1 VSRRLVGVLLSALPL
16 LLGASASDPRGDT
29 VACRGRAEAGGDVI
43 DLLGADAQA
52 TEGGGAIRF
61 TMTFAAP
68 LPVPDREGRP
78 FRVDVLV
85 RDPEVPTVSF
95 AYYRGVNRIVR
106 FDAIAEPAL
115 TILLLAERGSNSF
128 FGASVEGARLV
139 MELPGRLLTRD
150 VDLEGPALERLTWSV
165 VARDEGTCDFLGD
178 GRPTN
183 SVAPAEAI
191 LPPLD
196 PPGDRPDEVPIGWIM
211 LIAVAG
217 IAIGGTVYVWIGRR
231 REATR

>member
-1 VSRRLVGVLLSALPL
+1 VGVLLSVLPL
-16 LLGASASDPRGDT
+16 VLGASASDPRGDT
-29 VACRGRAEAGGDVI
+29 VACRGRAEAGDEVI
-43 DLLGADAQA
+43 DLLGAEAQA

-61 TMTFAAP
+61 TVTFAAP

-85 RDPEVPTVSF
+85 RDPDVPTVSF
-95 AYYRGVNRIVR
+95 AYYRGLNRIVR

-128 FGASVEGARLV
+128 FGARVEGARLV

-183 SVAPAEAI
+183 AVAPADVI
-191 LPPLD
+191 LPP
-196 PPGDRPDEVPIGWIM
+196 PSIPGHRPDGIPVGPIA
-211 LIAVAG
+211 LLAVAG
-217 IAIGGTVYVWIGRR
+217 VAIGVTVYVWFGRR
-231 REATR
+231 RKAMR

>member
-1 VSRRLVGVLLSALPL
+1 MLVAIPL
-16 LLGASASDPRGDT
+16 LLGAPVSDPTGDT
-29 VACRGRAEAGGDVI
+29 VACRGNARAGDEVI
-43 DLLGADAQA
+43 DIIGADAQA
-52 TEGGGAIRF
+52 TEGGAAIRF
-61 TMTFAAP
+61 TVIFSGP

-78 FRVDVLV
+78 LRVDVLV
-85 RDPEVPTVSF
+85 RDPDVPTVSF
-95 AYYRGVNRIVR
+95 AYYRKVNRIVR
-106 FDAIAEPAL
+106 FDAIDEPAL

-128 FGASVEGARLV
+128 FGARVEGARLM

-217 IAIGGTVYVWIGRR
+217 IAIGGTVYVWLGRR
-231 REATR
+231 RATAR